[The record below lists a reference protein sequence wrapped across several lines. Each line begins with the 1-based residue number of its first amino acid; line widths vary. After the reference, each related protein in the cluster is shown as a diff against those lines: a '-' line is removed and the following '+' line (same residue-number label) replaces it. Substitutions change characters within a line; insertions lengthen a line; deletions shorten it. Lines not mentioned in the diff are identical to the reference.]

1 MDRHIDWSRFRDWF
15 PVTRR
20 FAYFNHAGVSPMPL
34 PVYRELKAFMD
45 DALQNGSVNYKRW
58 LETVEDTRRL
68 LASMINARPDEIA
81 FVKNTTHGILIA
93 ANGIRWKSGDNVIIT
108 EAEFPANVYPWL
120 NLARRGVETRFAR
133 QRDGRIPFEEIERL
147 VDDRTRVISI
157 SFVEFVTGYRNDL
170 KRIGELCR
178 DRDIIFVVD
187 AIQGMGALE
196 IDVKGCNV
204 DILSSDAH
212 KWLLGPEGVAC
223 FYCSR
228 ERLDDIENVNVGWM
242 SVIDE
247 SDYLNY
253 DLTQK
258 PDARRF
264 EEGSYNML
272 GIHALHAAVRMLTE
286 IGISNIE
293 RRILSLTDMLAQ
305 GLREK
310 GYRIISPMGE
320 GERSGI
326 LTFCSDRFSSGE
338 LVKMLFENGVVTAHR
353 SGYVRVSPH
362 FYNSEDEIQKLLDLI
377 PAHPTR
383 HIR

>member
-45 DALQNGSVNYKRW
+45 DALQNGSVNYRRW
-58 LETVEDTRRL
+58 LETAEDTRRL

-187 AIQGMGALE
+187 AIQGMGALG

-212 KWLLGPEGVAC
+212 KWLLGPEGIAC

-247 SDYLNY
+247 SNYLNY

-286 IGISNIE
+286 IGIPNIE

-310 GYRIISPMGE
+310 GYRLISPMGK

-362 FYNSEDEIQKLLDLI
+362 FYNSEDEIRKLLDLL
-377 PAHPTR
+377 PDHPVR

>member
-1 MDRHIDWSRFRDWF
+1 
-15 PVTRR
+15 
-20 FAYFNHAGVSPMPL
+20 
-34 PVYRELKAFMD
+34 
-45 DALQNGSVNYKRW
+45 
-58 LETVEDTRRL
+58 
-68 LASMINARPDEIA
+68 
-81 FVKNTTHGILIA
+81 
-93 ANGIRWKSGDNVIIT
+93 
-108 EAEFPANVYPWL
+108 
-120 NLARRGVETRFAR
+120 
-133 QRDGRIPFEEIERL
+133 

-187 AIQGMGALE
+187 AIQGMGALG

-212 KWLLGPEGVAC
+212 KWLLGPEGIAC

-247 SDYLNY
+247 SNYLNY

-286 IGISNIE
+286 IGIPNIE

-310 GYRIISPMGE
+310 GYRLISPMGK

-362 FYNSEDEIQKLLDLI
+362 FYNSEDEIRKLLDLL
-377 PAHPTR
+377 PDHPVR